1 MRRDPLRV
9 RLSGRGG
16 QGVILVGTL
25 LAEAAMFDGL
35 HVVQTQ
41 SYGPEAR
48 LGAAKSEVVLSE
60 GEIAFPEVMTP
71 DILLCLSRE
80 AYQKFGGKIAPDGLM
95 IIEEGVVQEV
105 GATGGLPLALRG
117 TARAI
122 GLEMATNVV
131 GLGAL
136 CALTGA
142 VSEESL
148 RRTVRERVKAEFLD
162 LNLQALEAGLELGRQ
177 QAASH

>member
-25 LAEAAMFDGL
+25 LAEAGMYDGL

-60 GEIAFPEVMTP
+60 KEIAFPEIATP
-71 DILLCLSRE
+71 DLLLCLSRE
-80 AYQKFGGKIAPDGLM
+80 AYRKYGGKIEPEGLM
-95 IIEEGVVQEV
+95 IIEQGVVQEV
-105 GATGGLPLALRG
+105 GPTGGLPLALRQ
-117 TARAI
+117 TARDV
-122 GLEMATNVV
+122 GLEMAMNVV

-142 VSEESL
+142 VTEESL
-148 RRTVRERVKAEFLD
+148 RRSLRDRVKPEFLD
-162 LNLQALEAGLELGRQ
+162 LNLRALDAGLELGRRN
-177 QAASH
+177 HVMR